1 MAEKA
6 NVPEI
11 RFAGFTDPWEQRKLG
26 ELYRPGD
33 EKNNNLEFD
42 VDKTIS
48 VSTMSWNPG
57 GNGAAA
63 ESLPLFKVLRY
74 GDLAFEGNRTKG
86 HPYGKLVI
94 NDIGAGIMSS
104 RFRTLAARQAPCVS
118 FWKYFLLNDAAF
130 RPIYINCTKRG
141 TLMTELVVPE
151 LLRSSVV
158 LPSEAEQ
165 SLIGAYFRQLDS
177 LITLHQRKLELLR
190 NTKKA
195 MLDKMFPKPGEKY
208 PEIRFAG
215 FTDPWEQR
223 KFSDLTGRV
232 SIQSSDS
239 DLPQVEYE
247 DIISGGG
254 TLNKDLRD
262 KEGGKTGI
270 KFYAGDVLYG
280 KLRPYLMN
288 WLYPQF
294 NGIAVGDFWVLRATE
309 CDSSFLYRL
318 VQTDSFQRLA
328 NVSSGSKMP
337 RADWNLISQS
347 FFAVP
352 TDYTEQK
359 AIAKSLA
366 HLDSLIT
373 LHQRK
378 LELLRNIKKSMLD
391 KMFA

>member
-1 MAEKA
+1 MCKRIYKEQTSEQGDVPFFKIGTFGADPDAFISNELFEDFKLTYPYPTPGTLLVSAAGSIGRVVEYQGEKA
-6 NVPEI
+6 YFQDSNIVWLEHDQGLNDAFLKPLYSQIEWGLEGSTIKRLYNKDLLSAEVTIPDGREQKEI
-11 RFAGFTDPWEQRKLG
+11 GQFFGKLGNLITLHQRKCQYRSLYGYLSWEQRKLG

-42 VDKTIS
+42 TDKTIS

-165 SLIGAYFRQLDS
+165 SLIGTHFRQLDS
-177 LITLHQRKLELLR
+177 LITLHR
-190 NTKKA
+190 
-195 MLDKMFPKPGEKY
+195 
-208 PEIRFAG
+208 
-215 FTDPWEQR
+215 
-223 KFSDLTGRV
+223 
-232 SIQSSDS
+232 
-239 DLPQVEYE
+239 
-247 DIISGGG
+247 
-254 TLNKDLRD
+254 
-262 KEGGKTGI
+262 
-270 KFYAGDVLYG
+270 
-280 KLRPYLMN
+280 
-288 WLYPQF
+288 
-294 NGIAVGDFWVLRATE
+294 
-309 CDSSFLYRL
+309 
-318 VQTDSFQRLA
+318 
-328 NVSSGSKMP
+328 
-337 RADWNLISQS
+337 
-347 FFAVP
+347 
-352 TDYTEQK
+352 
-359 AIAKSLA
+359 
-366 HLDSLIT
+366 
-373 LHQRK
+373 
-378 LELLRNIKKSMLD
+378 
-391 KMFA
+391 